1 MKGTVLQPFRAPR
14 SRGEKT
20 EVRVH
25 RKDNSARFKEMERWM
40 DKNLTGEG
48 VAVTAREAN
57 EGSPANAREANKA
70 VCNTSDEED
79 NLPIHTTIIPKR
91 KGIKLMSEREANE
104 MAQFGE
110 VQRWSSDSE
119 GDDEIIAKTI
129 QTQAIPTIPEGQ
141 EAVGSGI
148 ARDFGKDMEVF
159 KGKVMHV
166 QAVRRRIIYHV
177 EYETETV
184 KTLT

>member
-48 VAVTAREAN
+48 MAVTTREAN
-57 EGSPANAREANKA
+57 EGSPANAREADKA
-70 VCNTSDEED
+70 VYNTSDEED
-79 NLPIHTTIIPKR
+79 NLPIHTTLGPYK
-91 KGIKLMSEREANE
+91 KG
-104 MAQFGE
+104 
-110 VQRWSSDSE
+110 SDSE

-148 ARDFGKDMEVF
+148 ARDFGKIMGVF

-166 QAVRRRIIYHV
+166 
-177 EYETETV
+177 
-184 KTLT
+184 